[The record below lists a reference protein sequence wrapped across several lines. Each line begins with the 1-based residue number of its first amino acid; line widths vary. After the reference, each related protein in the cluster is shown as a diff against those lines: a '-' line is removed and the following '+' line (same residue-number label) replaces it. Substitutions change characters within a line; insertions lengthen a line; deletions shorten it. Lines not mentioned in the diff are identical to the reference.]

1 MAEIRSTGFA
11 GGDIVTTHQPPE
23 SIRDWVNRHADAYK
37 QGTVSGDILDT
48 YWPGKPEPCWWGS
61 TRLPGE
67 SDADFHARHW
77 ADVTTNMTQCP
88 PVTD

>member
-23 SIRDWVNRHADAYK
+23 SIRAWVKRHEDAYK

-48 YWPGKPEPCWWGS
+48 YWPGDPEPCWWGS
-61 TRLPGE
+61 TRKAGE
-67 SDADFHARHW
+67 TDAEFHARHW
-77 ADVTTNMTQCP
+77 AEATANMVQCP